1 MLVFTNIIVILKNL
15 ITFPLNQS
23 ILLLSNFFNDL
34 VNFNNLKTEKEKVN
48 VYDNASELYNDYLKI
63 QFDQYYEL
71 SDAKREKLSPNM
83 ILIIYFLRHIIMMS
97 DLKMNND

>member
-1 MLVFTNIIVILKNL
+1 MIVFANIIVKLKNL

-34 VNFNNLKTEKEKVN
+34 VKFNNLKTEKEKVN

-63 QFDQYYEL
+63 
-71 SDAKREKLSPNM
+71 
-83 ILIIYFLRHIIMMS
+83 
-97 DLKMNND
+97 

>member
-63 QFDQYYEL
+63 
-71 SDAKREKLSPNM
+71 
-83 ILIIYFLRHIIMMS
+83 
-97 DLKMNND
+97 